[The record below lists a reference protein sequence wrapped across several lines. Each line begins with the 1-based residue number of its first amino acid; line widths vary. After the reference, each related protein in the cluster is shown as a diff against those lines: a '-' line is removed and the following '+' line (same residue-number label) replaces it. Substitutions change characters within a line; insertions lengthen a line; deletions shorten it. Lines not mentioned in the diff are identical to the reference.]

1 MKKAK
6 SIDKIR
12 PPKTT
17 QLPKTKTGI
26 FGFDDISFGG
36 LPKGRSTLISGSSGS
51 GKTIFATQFL
61 YEGIAQF
68 DEPGVFVTFEENT
81 ADLKR
86 NVQSF
91 GWDIQRLENENQWR
105 FIDASI
111 AFENETK
118 VVGEYD
124 LEGLMIRI
132 HDAVKEIKA

>member
-6 SIDKIR
+6 GIGKLHPS
-12 PPKTT
+12 KTL
-17 QLPKTKTGI
+17 QLPKVKTGI

-36 LPKGRSTLISGSSGS
+36 LPKGRATLISGSSGS

-61 YEGIAQF
+61 YEGVVQF
-68 DEPGVFVTFEENT
+68 NEPGVFITFEENT
-81 ADLKR
+81 NDLKR

-91 GWDIQRLENENQWR
+91 GWDIEQLENDDQWR

-118 VVGEYD
+118 VVG
-124 LEGLMIRI
+124 
-132 HDAVKEIKA
+132 